1 MYYQRDLPA
10 GGPLFLSGGGLLEAR
25 DIRFAYRPGGIA
37 DGPHFAVDGA
47 SLCIAPGEVV
57 ALVGLNGCGKSTL
70 ARALCGSLPL
80 QDGEVMLDG
89 ELAAPRELRLAVGYV
104 RQDPKSQ
111 IVAPTVFDEVAFGP
125 ANLGLPADE
134 IRERVTA
141 VLEACG
147 LADKAAA
154 GTDSLSGG
162 ELQRL
167 ALAGILVM
175 QPRYLVLDEAAAM
188 LDGRNSEWV
197 RGVARDFASKGGG
210 VLLVTHDADDVLSA
224 DRVIAME
231 RGRITWEGLPAD
243 AVEVRDVV
251 TCGSW
256 AGAREAIHTP
266 TGSSLFG
273 ADESS
278 GRPASIASCAF
289 SSSSFGVSQTQRTV
303 SCGESQRTRGLVA
316 SDVCVSADGCELLSG
331 INLVACAGCVTLV
344 TGPSGAG
351 KTTLARVLSGV
362 LPPDSG
368 NVCLSGMDAGSKL
381 WTHVA
386 EDGSVVSDAQ
396 GSSRLVRPGM
406 VGLCLQRPED
416 QFVRPTVLEDVALAP
431 LNLGAGADEALTK
444 AREVLSWL
452 GVPERLWN
460 ASPWSLS
467 GGEARLAA
475 IAGAVALDAPAIVLD
490 EPTAGL
496 DVAAS
501 ERIAS
506 LAREL
511 TDRGKVVVVVSHDLG
526 LWLPVAD
533 ETVLLNA
540 GHVTWHGAAAS
551 LLKDSAPLEQAGL
564 AVPSPYHI
572 RKGLRRGE
580 AS

>member
-1 MYYQRDLPA
+1 
-10 GGPLFLSGGGLLEAR
+10 
-25 DIRFAYRPGGIA
+25 
-37 DGPHFAVDGA
+37 
-47 SLCIAPGEVV
+47 
-57 ALVGLNGCGKSTL
+57 
-70 ARALCGSLPL
+70 
-80 QDGEVMLDG
+80 MLDG

-175 QPRYLVLDEAAAM
+175 QPRYLVLDEATAM
-188 LDGRNSEWV
+188 LDGRNGEWV
-197 RGVARDFASKGGG
+197 RGVARDFASRGGG
-210 VLLVTHDADDVLSA
+210 VLLATHDADDILSA

-231 RGRITWEGLPAD
+231 QGRITWEGLPAD

-256 AGAREAIHTP
+256 AGAREAIHAP
-266 TGSSLFG
+266 TGSSPLG
-273 ADESS
+273 VDESS
-278 GRPASIASCAF
+278 GRPASVASCAF
-289 SSSSFGVSQTQRTV
+289 SSSSFEVNHTQGA
-303 SCGESQRTRGLVA
+303 SFCDGPQGTRGLVA

-362 LPPDSG
+362 LPLDSG
-368 NVCLSGMDAGSKL
+368 NVCLSGMDDSSSSRDACDARRGAGP
-381 WTHVA
+381 
-386 EDGSVVSDAQ
+386 SDAQ

-406 VGLCLQRPED
+406 VGLCLQRSED
-416 QFVRPTVLEDVALAP
+416 QFVRPTALEDVALAP
-431 LNLGAGADEALTK
+431 LNLGMGKDEALAK
-444 AREVLSWL
+444 AREVLAWIGL
-452 GVPERLWN
+452 PERLWN
-460 ASPWSLS
+460 VSPWSLS
-467 GGEARLAA
+467 GGEVRLAA
-475 IAGAVALDAPAIVLD
+475 IAGAVALDAPAIVFD

-496 DVAAS
+496 DTAAS

-511 TDRGKVVVVVSHDLG
+511 TDRGKAVVVVSHDLG
-526 LWLPVAD
+526 LWLPTAD
-533 ETVLLNA
+533 EAVLLSA
-540 GHVTWHGAAAS
+540 GRVTWRGTAAS

-564 AVPSPYHI
+564 TAPSPYRI
-572 RKGLRRGE
+572 RKGLGRGE